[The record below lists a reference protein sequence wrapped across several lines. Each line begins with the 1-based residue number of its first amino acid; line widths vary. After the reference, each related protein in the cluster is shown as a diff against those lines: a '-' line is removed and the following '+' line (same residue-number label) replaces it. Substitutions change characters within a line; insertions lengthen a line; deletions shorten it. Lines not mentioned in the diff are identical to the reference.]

1 MSSWR
6 LEPFLWIHLSGIVIF
21 PALLEVVLIGLGIGD
36 SFGYIWELSLLVIF
50 AILPILWM
58 QLTRPFDIFSVLLF
72 SLKAESLTNEQLKIL
87 SLFKTFQ
94 HKFVS
99 LLVAGI
105 MTGILWLLYSLSPL
119 SVGVVDW
126 IPQWRILGMTIA
138 LFAFLG
144 SNLFLQIPI
153 SVLFVLLTKKLSYV
167 QTPPYPIEEIEQSF
181 TVPGIKIDKIL
192 WFLPPEVETSKLN

>member
-1 MSSWR
+1 MSNWR

-21 PALLEVVLIGLGIGD
+21 PALLQVVLIGLGIGD

-87 SLFKTFQ
+87 SLFKTVK

-126 IPQWRILGMTIA
+126 LPQWRILGMAIA
-138 LFAFLG
+138 LIAFLG

-153 SVLFVLLTKKLSYV
+153 SVLLVLLTKKLSYV
-167 QTPPYPIEEIEQSF
+167 QTQPYPIEEIEHNF
-181 TVPGIKIDKIL
+181 TVPGIKVDKIL
-192 WFLPPEVETSKLN
+192 WFLPPKAEINKLD